1 MIDLHTHILPG
12 VDDGPRDLTGSLTMA
27 EVAQANGIRVLVAT
41 PHIREDH
48 PRVRPD
54 EIAAMARAVD
64 AELSAHGIDV
74 RVVPGGELAITRAV
88 DMSDDELR
96 LVTLGGNGFDLLLET
111 PHGALPSVFEPVAL
125 DLIRRGFRVTL
136 AHPELSRDVQRRPEI
151 LRRLVDAGALV
162 QLTASSLATA
172 RWSRRGALARRAL
185 KEGLVHVI
193 ASDAHSSTWRPP
205 DLSPAAALGRLGTWL
220 TDAVPRA
227 ILAGAELPAPPRG

>member
-12 VDDGPRDLTGSLTMA
+12 IDDGPRDLAGSLTMG

-48 PRVRPD
+48 PRVRPT

-64 AELSAHGIDV
+64 AELAAHGIGV
-74 RVVPGGELAITRAV
+74 RVAPGGELAITRAV

-96 LVTLGGNGFDLLLET
+96 LVTLGGNGTDLLLET
-111 PHGALPSVFEPVAL
+111 PHGALPSVFEPVTL
-125 DLIRRGFRVTL
+125 ELMQRGFRVTL
-136 AHPELSRDVQRRPEI
+136 AHPELSREIQRRPEI

-162 QLTASSLATA
+162 QLTASSLSA

-185 KEGLVHVI
+185 KEGLVHVV
-193 ASDAHSSTWRPP
+193 ASDAHSATWRPP
-205 DLSPAAALGRLGTWL
+205 DLTPAVALGRLGPWL

-227 ILAGAELPAPPRG
+227 ILAGTELPAPPRA

>member
-12 VDDGPRDLTGSLTMA
+12 VDDGPRDLAGSLTMA

-48 PRVRPD
+48 PRVHPE

-64 AELSAHGIDV
+64 AEIGAHGIDV

-88 DMSDDELR
+88 DMSDDDLR
-96 LVTLGGNGFDLLLET
+96 LVTLGANGSDLLLET
-111 PHGALPSVFEPVAL
+111 PHGPLPSVFEPIAL
-125 DLIRRGFRVTL
+125 DLIARGFRVTL
-136 AHPELSRDVQRRPEI
+136 AHPELSRDIQRRPDV

-162 QLTASSLATA
+162 QLTASSLAA

-185 KEGLVHVI
+185 KEGLVHVV
-193 ASDAHSSTWRPP
+193 ASDAHAATWRPP
-205 DLSPAAALGRLGTWL
+205 DLSAAAGLGGLGTWL
-220 TDAVPRA
+220 TDAAPRA
-227 ILAGAELPAPPRG
+227 ILAGTELPPPPR